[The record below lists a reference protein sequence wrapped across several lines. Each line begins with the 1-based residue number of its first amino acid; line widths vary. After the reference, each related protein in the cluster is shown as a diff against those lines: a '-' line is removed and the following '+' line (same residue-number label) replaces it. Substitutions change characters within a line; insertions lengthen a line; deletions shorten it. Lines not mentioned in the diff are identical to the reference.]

1 MSYTH
6 KLTDSCVPY
15 VLAGMGGLSINDA
28 MTYGMPVLC
37 AVCDSTERDLVMEG
51 KNGYFFKDGDADSL
65 ADRIREMFESPERC
79 KEMGKESERMIRENI
94 NMETVSERYL
104 KAFQEILRLTHSCD
118 SDN

>member
-1 MSYTH
+1 MVCPSF
-6 KLTDSCVPY
+6 VPY
-15 VLAGMGGLSINDA
+15 ATVRNATWSW
-28 MTYGMPVLC
+28 
-37 AVCDSTERDLVMEG
+37 S

-79 KEMGKESERMIRENI
+79 KEMGKESERMIREKI

>member
-1 MSYTH
+1 
-6 KLTDSCVPY
+6 
-15 VLAGMGGLSINDA
+15 
-28 MTYGMPVLC
+28 
-37 AVCDSTERDLVMEG
+37 
-51 KNGYFFKDGDADSL
+51 
-65 ADRIREMFESPERC
+65 MFESPERC